1 MASPIRNRSSAGT
14 PPVHFYHA
22 WVNGDRFKWP
32 HDSNLTSSQQSDM
45 REKLKSDIY
54 RDGAVKTADNFFSRI
69 RKCTVEQLSTLQRC
83 LEIENYHLDPSSVD
97 TAIFEMGP
105 EGSLAKIRSLYP
117 HMSWQDFNEHLG
129 VYQALSGVHMLNYA
143 DDVLAWYRQEQA
155 CGNAGSD
162 QASILVSLQQCP
174 LDVSKVVSVM
184 KNVLSGGN
192 DELDVFQATDNIIS
206 IIYDLT
212 PQTAK
217 ARGQELADQFTFLHK
232 GWGIAYPVALVAQL
246 AREKHN
252 KFFEIPETSML
263 DYSAARIDVQVARV
277 FDNTYVVKKQEHSA
291 VSMARIVLSLYDFN
305 ERLKFCVEGAAVF
318 APKDKTVP
326 LNIESSLFQDVGQP

>member
-1 MASPIRNRSSAGT
+1 MGNPIRSGQSAGT
-14 PPVHFYHA
+14 PPEYFYRN
-22 WVNGDRFKWP
+22 WISGDFFDWP
-32 HDSNLTSSQQSDM
+32 NDPSLTSVQSSDF
-45 REKLKSDIY
+45 REKLKAAIDL
-54 RDGAVKTADNFFSRI
+54 DGPVKTAENFFSRV
-69 RKCTVEQLSTLQRC
+69 RKCTAAQLSTLQKS
-83 LEIENYHLDPSSVD
+83 LEREQYRLDCDSLDV
-97 TAIFEMGP
+97 AIFEMDS
-105 EGSLAKIRSLYP
+105 EGSLEKIRSLFP

-129 VYQALSGVHMLNYA
+129 VHQALSGVHMLNYA
-143 DDVLAWYRQEQA
+143 DDLLAWYRQEQA
-155 CGNAGSD
+155 SGNTESD
-162 QASILVSLQQCP
+162 QTLMLVSLQQCS

-184 KNVLSGGN
+184 KNVLNGGL
-192 DELDVFQATDNIIS
+192 DELNVFQATDNIIS

-217 ARGQELADQFTFLHK
+217 ARAQELADQFTFLHK

-246 AREKHN
+246 VREKHN
-252 KFFEIPETSML
+252 KSFEIPETSML

-277 FDNTYVVKKQEHSA
+277 FDNTYVAKKQEHSA

-326 LNIESSLFQDVGQP
+326 LNIEGSLFQDVGQP